1 MKKILIGLLLMV
13 AVSEMNAQD
22 IQVARFERNYTSLIA
37 STNPVYDNTGEACAV
52 IRFFVRD
59 DGFIVE
65 PNMGMMKQET
75 KPGEIRMWVP
85 KGTKRL
91 TIRNG
96 NWMPLIGYEIPVVI
110 EPKVTYEA
118 EISITDEA
126 LQRNKANKNH
136 NVYVGAGYNITSISG
151 PSVALGFDINHH
163 NIELGAVFGLN
174 KTDDLYFYDNN
185 QNVTG
190 AYNYQAIRIQLRY
203 GYDIKVT
210 DFFSVMPQVG
220 GAFNILKGNEV
231 IKGNSNYDS
240 GNSFAA
246 IGALRLVASFSNRFK
261 LHITPEYDI
270 NITRNDNCWWLAKYD
285 STINNWTEGFNLNI
299 GLMFFF

>member
-174 KTDDLYFYDNN
+174 KSENLYFYDSN

-190 AYNYQAIRIQLRY
+190 AYNYQAIRIQFRY
-203 GYDIKVT
+203 GYDIRVT

-220 GAFNILKGNEV
+220 GAFNILNGNEV
-231 IKGNSNYDS
+231 IKGNGNYDS

-246 IGALRLVASFSNRFK
+246 ICALRLVASFNDRFK

-270 NITRNDNCWWLAKYD
+270 NITKNDNCWWLAKYD
-285 STINNWTEGFNLNI
+285 STINNWTDGFNLNV